1 MSPTAPPAGSQQ
13 RPDWLPE
20 GVSVVEHV
28 LEAMRR
34 QGPPAELDDP
44 DTDWD
49 WDAGNLVA
57 EAWRLGCIPEADM
70 HRAMG
75 ARGEN
80 KPFWWKELKAASG
93 DSLYIRDDPAITMAA
108 ASGALGERALSV
120 YNDLAAKGLI

>member
-80 KPFWWKELKAASG
+80 KPLWWKELKAASG